1 MQSCGVKVAL
11 RGGSSVTKI
20 DLTKDQCSALA
31 EYLRGLLNNGMGAGC
46 FGKIE
51 MLVLA
56 YRALSAAEEIP
67 EESAPPVPP
76 PKAPRRPRSDADEAS
91 ASPASEAAQLKR
103 VTLER
108 LTAYRQKEGLTSL
121 GPLAALCGKVDG
133 KVISAELLARML
145 NRERFPVAIWREV
158 AAALDKMERKKG
170 ADADGKDD

>member
-1 MQSCGVKVAL
+1 MTRV
-11 RGGSSVTKI
+11 
-20 DLTKDQCSALA
+20 DLTKTQCAELA
-31 EYLRGLLNNGMGAGC
+31 NYLRGILNNGVGAGC

-76 PKAPRRPRSDADEAS
+76 PKAPSRPRSDADEAS
-91 ASPASEAAQLKR
+91 ATPASEAAQLKR

-121 GPLAALCGKVDG
+121 GPLTALCEKVDG
-133 KVISAELLARML
+133 KAISTEMLARML

>member
-1 MQSCGVKVAL
+1 MT
-11 RGGSSVTKI
+11 RI
-20 DLTKDQCSALA
+20 DLTKEQCSALA

-56 YRALSAAEEIP
+56 YRALQAAEEIP
-67 EESAPPVPP
+67 EGSAPPVPP

-108 LTAYRQKEGLTSL
+108 LTAYRQRDGLASL

-133 KVISAELLARML
+133 KAISAEMLARML
-145 NRERFPVAIWREV
+145 NRERFPVTIWREV
-158 AAALDKMERKKG
+158 ALALDKAEKK
-170 ADADGKDD
+170 DGGVNNGSDC

>member
-1 MQSCGVKVAL
+1 MTRV
-11 RGGSSVTKI
+11 
-20 DLTKDQCSALA
+20 DLTKTQCAELA
-31 EYLRGLLNNGMGAGC
+31 NYLRGILNNGMGAGS

-76 PKAPRRPRSDADEAS
+76 PKAPRRPRGDADEAS
-91 ASPASEAAQLKR
+91 ATPASEAAQLKR

-108 LTAYRQKEGLTSL
+108 LTAYRQKDGLNSL
-121 GPLAALCGKVDG
+121 APLAAACGKVDG

-145 NRERFPVAIWREV
+145 NRERFPVSIWREV
-158 AAALDKMERKKG
+158 ASALDKAEKK
-170 ADADGKDD
+170 DGGVNNGSDC